1 MRSVFQSEEL
11 QNKPHMMGV
20 KDVADKV
27 LAALVDYVYQQS
39 NTATFASVF
48 CAAIIFLG
56 LYSPGSDNVYLY
68 GWFGIFAFVA
78 LLRSILS
85 LIFRN
90 LKKPSM
96 TFWRNIHIVTFTFS
110 GITWGM
116 TGLLLLP
123 NAMVSQQMLLVLM
136 VAGVTAGA
144 VPFTSAIP
152 VACISFLSCCIF
164 PYIYAIAYL
173 DDNISQLFNFTLVLY
188 YLYSIFLVYKNYQL
202 ISRTVILRYENDV
215 LLGRLTDAKHQL
227 ELTNQKLAFSAT
239 HDPLTD
245 VANRNLFR
253 SNLEMTLKEVVSS
266 GRHLALMY
274 IDIDQ
279 FKQVN
284 DTYGHEAGDQLLMA
298 VTDKLKQYLRN
309 NDMIARMGGDE
320 FTVIL
325 NNVRN
330 VGDVK
335 RIAADLCRLI
345 AMPVMVGQHVVTVTA
360 SIGISVFPEDGTDA
374 ESLTCNADKI
384 MYHIKSC
391 GGNNFGFCG
400 ELGAHTTG

>member
-1 MRSVFQSEEL
+1 MRSFFQQDEFK
-11 QNKPHMMGV
+11 NKPHMMGF

-56 LYSPGSDNVYLY
+56 LYTQGGDNTYLY
-68 GWFGIFAFVA
+68 TWFGLFASVA
-78 LLRSILS
+78 LLRSILA

-90 LKKPSM
+90 TKRPNIL
-96 TFWRNIHIVTFTFS
+96 FWRNIHIVTFTFS
-110 GITWGM
+110 GITWGL
-116 TGLLLLP
+116 TGLMLLP
-123 NAMVSQQMLLVLM
+123 NAAASHQMLLVLM

-152 VACISFLSCCIF
+152 AACILFLSCCILPF
-164 PYIYAIAYL
+164 IYSIMYL

-188 YLYSIFLVYKNYQL
+188 YFYSIFLTYKNYHL

-227 ELTNQKLAFSAT
+227 ELTNQKLVLSAT
-239 HDPLTD
+239 HDPLTE

-253 SNLEMTLKEVVSS
+253 TNLEMTLKEVAQS
-266 GRHLALMY
+266 GHHLALLY
-274 IDIDQ
+274 IDIDR

-284 DTYGHEAGDQLLMA
+284 DTYGHEAGDKLLMA
-298 VTDKLKQYLRN
+298 VTERLKQYLRN
-309 NDMIARMGGDE
+309 NDIIARMGGDE

-325 NNVRN
+325 SNIKNI
-330 VGDVK
+330 GDVK
-335 RIAADLCRLI
+335 HIATDLCRLI
-345 AMPVMVGQHVVTVTA
+345 AMPVSVGQQEAKVTA
-360 SIGISVFPEDGTDA
+360 SIGISLFPQDGKDA
-374 ESLTCNADKI
+374 ETLTRNADKI
-384 MYHIKSC
+384 MYNIKAR
-391 GGNNFGFCG
+391 GGNNFGFCS
-400 ELGAHTTG
+400 ELTTHGTT